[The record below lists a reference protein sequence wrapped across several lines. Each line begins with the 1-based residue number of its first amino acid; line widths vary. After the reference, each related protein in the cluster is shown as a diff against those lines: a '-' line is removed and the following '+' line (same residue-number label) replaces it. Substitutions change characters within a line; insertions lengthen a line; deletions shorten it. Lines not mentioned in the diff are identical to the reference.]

1 MRINCGGQP
10 YTDAAGNEWESDSQ
24 YISNAIWQYT
34 TNEAIAITPDQL
46 LYQSQRYGG
55 IYQIAVPNGNYQIKL
70 YSCEIWNDAIGQ
82 RVFDVLIN
90 SQLSLEKWDIL
101 QEAQG
106 KFRPVTRTIDV
117 AVTSELLVI
126 EFNPYVDQ
134 AALSAIEIIKV

>member
-1 MRINCGGQP
+1 M
-10 YTDAAGNEWESDSQ
+10 
-24 YISNAIWQYT
+24 SNAVWQYT

-70 YSCEIWNDAIGQ
+70 YSCEIWNDVIGQ
-82 RVFDVLIN
+82 RIFDILIN
-90 SQLSLEKWDIL
+90 GTVSLEKWDIL

-106 KFRPVTRTIDV
+106 KFRPVSRTIDNV
-117 AVTSELLVI
+117 SITSELLVI

-134 AALSAIEIIKV
+134 AALSAIEIIKI